1 MSGGPYM
8 TLEELT
14 LIFGYANAR
23 ETRRAIRRGT
33 LAVPTYKLRGQIVA
47 DNEVVS
53 AFFSKKRAEG
63 LQELNEQT

>member
-1 MSGGPYM
+1 MSMIPYM

-47 DNEVVS
+47 DNEVVK
-53 AFFSKKRAEG
+53 AFFAKKRKEG
-63 LQELNEQT
+63 LMELDGES